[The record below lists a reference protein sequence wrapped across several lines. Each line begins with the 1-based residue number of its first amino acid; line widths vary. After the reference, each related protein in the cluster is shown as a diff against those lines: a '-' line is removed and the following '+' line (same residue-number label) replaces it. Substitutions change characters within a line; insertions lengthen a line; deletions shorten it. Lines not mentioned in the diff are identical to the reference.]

1 MYRIQQKADEPADS
15 YLARMDVTW
24 TEMLTKKFNL
34 AELQAYLTLRNSRLG
49 SEDQKRAVV
58 ESGMESGGTLEMKKM
73 TAAIRM
79 LGSNF
84 FQEMTGQKRDKT
96 MKVYDHLT
104 LAADEYDET
113 EYESYV
119 GIDENLDEDTLEAL
133 AAEQDDDATMVLQF
147 ESAASDMVQNDQEL
161 SAHFSTY
168 QDARR
173 DTAETAKHHLII
185 SRNTKI
191 PGGRNVPSEILL
203 EIEF

>member
-1 MYRIQQKADEPADS
+1 
-15 YLARMDVTW
+15 MDVTW

-96 MKVYDHLT
+96 MKVYYHLT
-104 LAADEYDET
+104 LAADEYDE
-113 EYESYV
+113 SYV
-119 GIDENLDEDTLEAL
+119 GIDEDLDEDTLKAL
-133 AAEQDDDATMVLQF
+133 AAGQDDDATMVLQF
-147 ESAASDMVQNDQEL
+147 ESAVPDMMQN
-161 SAHFSTY
+161 
-168 QDARR
+168 
-173 DTAETAKHHLII
+173 
-185 SRNTKI
+185 
-191 PGGRNVPSEILL
+191 GRKPPRL
-203 EIEF
+203 

>member
-49 SEDQKRAVV
+49 SEDQKRVVV

-96 MKVYDHLT
+96 MKVYYHLT

-113 EYESYV
+113 EHESYV
-119 GIDENLDEDTLEAL
+119 GIDEDLDEDTLKAL
-133 AAEQDDDATMVLQF
+133 AAGQDDDATMVLQF
-147 ESAASDMVQNDQEL
+147 ESAVPDMMQNDRKPPRL
-161 SAHFSTY
+161 
-168 QDARR
+168 
-173 DTAETAKHHLII
+173 
-185 SRNTKI
+185 
-191 PGGRNVPSEILL
+191 
-203 EIEF
+203 